1 MYRHENEQP
10 CTDKNCP
17 YLKGTPS
24 LPPLDWEQP
33 HISIYDV
40 AGGNKYGG
48 GGRGCT
54 CPVCGQTHPAASKRC
69 RVKPQEALPVPGKT
83 HNEPQLTGGRLSHAA
98 SEVFEIVMFIS
109 FESIRPTICK
119 CKRDRVRYFLN
130 GSEPA
135 ELSALR
141 LELSYVFLRWPFA
154 DSSTREVPSPH
165 MLSQCGFREVV
176 SRELIED
183 SIVNLS

>member
-1 MYRHENEQP
+1 M
-10 CTDKNCP
+10 
-17 YLKGTPS
+17 L
-24 LPPLDWEQP
+24 
-33 HISIYDV
+33 
-40 AGGNKYGG
+40 
-48 GGRGCT
+48 
-54 CPVCGQTHPAASKRC
+54 
-69 RVKPQEALPVPGKT
+69 GKT

-135 ELSALR
+135 ELSALP
-141 LELSYVFLRWPFA
+141 LELSYIFLRRPFA
-154 DSSTREVPSPH
+154 DTSTREVPSPH

-183 SIVNLS
+183 STRKLVIVNVPPREHMTMVQLLVELVNKLV